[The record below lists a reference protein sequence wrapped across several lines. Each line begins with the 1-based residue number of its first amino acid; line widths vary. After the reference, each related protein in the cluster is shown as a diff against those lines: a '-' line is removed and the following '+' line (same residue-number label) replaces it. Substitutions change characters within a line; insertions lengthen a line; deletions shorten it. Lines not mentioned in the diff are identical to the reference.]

1 MIIEYDCFQGV
12 GETKECGMSSVK
24 FSNGEIGENTQCA
37 EEKENSSL
45 SSTGKEEGHGSP
57 CSSCADSSAKCS
69 KCPECCGYENK
80 NPEAIVASSTGVF
93 FILEK
98 S

>member
-1 MIIEYDCFQGV
+1 MIIEYVCFQGV
-12 GETKECGMSSVK
+12 GATKECGMSSVK
-24 FSNGEIGENTQCA
+24 FSNGEIAENG

-45 SSTGKEEGHGSP
+45 SSTGGKDGQGSP

-80 NPEAIVASSTGVF
+80 NPEAIVASSTGVY
-93 FILEK
+93 
-98 S
+98 